1 MWVGSATCS
10 TLPVAPEV
18 GPPPTWC
25 SRGKSSEHTYCF
37 NFKALCLVSE
47 EASFGLQFLVSTIS
61 TLTRFHT
68 QMSKQ
73 PVAAKVDAS
82 SVARGVDLFLHS
94 HTDPT
99 SFGVPL
105 HLPVIMS
112 VLMEAAYSGNTDTG
126 PAPWLS
132 LHDVSV
138 VLTWCYVLS
147 HTSRECNSSATKEYP
162 LKVFT
167 RFILDGN
174 SGRGINPSSKQ
185 VGALD

>member
-10 TLPVAPEV
+10 TLPVAPKV

-37 NFKALCLVSE
+37 NLKALCLVSE
-47 EASFGLQFLVSTIS
+47 EASSGLQFLVSTIS
-61 TLTRFHT
+61 TLTRFHS

-73 PVAAKVDAS
+73 PVAAKGDAS
-82 SVARGVDLFLHS
+82 SVARGVDLFLRS

-112 VLMEAAYSGNTDTG
+112 ALMEDAYSDAA
-126 PAPWLS
+126 PAPRLS
-132 LHDVSV
+132 LHNVSV
-138 VLTWCYVLS
+138 VLTWHYVLS
-147 HTSRECNSSATKEYP
+147 HIAYSRE
-162 LKVFT
+162 LK
-167 RFILDGN
+167 L
-174 SGRGINPSSKQ
+174 
-185 VGALD
+185 